1 MQMAELPLDTC
12 AVRKR
17 QRVLGYRK
25 EHSHT
30 DKSKP
35 VQQGRLTHN
44 QHALSWPIHL
54 QRQQSTQETEAAFQG
69 STSVAFSF
77 CSPAAFPPQH
87 TSAAA
92 AVGNNSCCAGD
103 CALDVQSGCG
113 VSLEN
118 SKTFLEWSC
127 APCSVCS
134 CLNRGWAR
142 GTQSSLPTLDSSILF
157 PSAPKSLVKTCN
169 RQTEPGNASREY
181 QLCPGSLLS
190 CWYLMVSFLPSV
202 HTSGVPALCGH
213 PTSPCP
219 GLVLAHDSSS
229 KVMPDWI

>member
-25 EHSHT
+25 EHSHST
-30 DKSKP
+30 LTNPNLCSRAGSLTISMHSHGPFTSRGSSQPRK
-35 VQQGRLTHN
+35 QRLHFRA
-44 QHALSWPIHL
+44 QLQLLSP
-54 QRQQSTQETEAAFQG
+54 S
-69 STSVAFSF
+69 
-77 CSPAAFPPQH
+77 AAFPPQH

-92 AVGNNSCCAGD
+92 AAGNNSCCAGD
-103 CALDVQSGCG
+103 CAQDVQSGCG

-127 APCSVCS
+127 TPCSVCS
-134 CLNRGWAR
+134 CLSRGWAR
-142 GTQSSLPTLDSSILF
+142 GTQSSPPTLDSSILF